1 MYFAHET
8 RILTKIIKLQHTEL
22 FLFLSLTSLSWIL
35 SDFSDFS
42 DSQKVCSTKKNDKAG
57 DLETSVSNGPSSKLH
72 KFLQNGQISI
82 KSRQIHQLIN
92 ALTIFREWGRNG
104 CKPRV
109 FGSNPQ
115 LSAFVRAVRPQ
126 P

>member
-57 DLETSVSNGPSSKLH
+57 DLETSVSNGPINSSRTVKY
-72 KFLQNGQISI
+72 
-82 KSRQIHQLIN
+82 
-92 ALTIFREWGRNG
+92 
-104 CKPRV
+104 P
-109 FGSNPQ
+109 
-115 LSAFVRAVRPQ
+115 
-126 P
+126 